1 MNEAEY
7 SKAIETLRG
16 APALVAEATRGLS
29 PDAASRKPSGGEF
42 SILENVAHLHD
53 IEKEGYAVRIR
64 RLIKEDHPFLND
76 IDGERLAIER
86 SYNQRD
92 LQAELRAFAS
102 ARLETVSVLER
113 TPVSALGRQGDLEQV
128 GTIDLARL
136 VELMVE
142 HDRGH
147 LEEIE
152 RLTHRVGASG

>member
-1 MNEAEY
+1 MTENEY
-7 SKAIETLRG
+7 RKSLETLRG
-16 APALVAEATRGLS
+16 FPARVAEATRGLA
-29 PDAASRKPSGGEF
+29 PGAAGRKPAGGEF

-64 RLIKEDHPFLND
+64 RLIEEDQPSLKD

-86 SYNQRD
+86 SYNQRN
-92 LQAELRAFAS
+92 LTSELRAYAT
-102 ARLETVSVLER
+102 ARLETVKLLER
-113 TPVSALGRQGDLEQV
+113 TPVSALGRQGDLEHV

-152 RLTHRVGASG
+152 RLAEPGVC